1 MSSLPSFGMAGG
13 FAPMSSSSSF
23 ERQVSSRANAP
34 ACMQTPGLPID
45 PDQIGARGQVLSI
58 ARNNKKS
65 SALSVP
71 GRSEGSLRACMV
83 DAQMTGKFSSRGS
96 QMRGG
101 GRQGLKGGRGCRKGM
116 VQVKVPR

>member
-1 MSSLPSFGMAGG
+1 MPEVHGNLRSRAGAGMSSLPSFGMAGG

-58 ARNNKKS
+58 ARNNKK
-65 SALSVP
+65 
-71 GRSEGSLRACMV
+71 
-83 DAQMTGKFSSRGS
+83 
-96 QMRGG
+96 
-101 GRQGLKGGRGCRKGM
+101 
-116 VQVKVPR
+116 VQP